1 MDTSDP
7 IVTIKITTDNSQ
19 SIETLIQLVIATLIM
34 LNIKLIFSM
43 VTDLTTIVYY
53 KFSSNNSFYTRED
66 NQHRYTSLE

>member
-19 SIETLIQLVIATLIM
+19 SIETLVQLVIITLIM

-53 KFSSNNSFYTRED
+53 KLSSNHSFYTHED
-66 NQHRYTSLE
+66 NQHRYSSLE